1 MVPPDYPNFRAM
13 LRFVE
18 KQLPLDYKSDK
29 DRLKTLFIIFLILFP
44 RILNILIHPGLLL
57 IQQV

>member
-1 MVPPDYPNFRAM
+1 MAPPDCPNFRAM
-13 LRFVE
+13 LRYVK

-29 DRLKTLFIIFLILFP
+29 DSLKTLFIIFLVLFP
-44 RILNILIHPGLLL
+44 GIFHILIHPGLLL